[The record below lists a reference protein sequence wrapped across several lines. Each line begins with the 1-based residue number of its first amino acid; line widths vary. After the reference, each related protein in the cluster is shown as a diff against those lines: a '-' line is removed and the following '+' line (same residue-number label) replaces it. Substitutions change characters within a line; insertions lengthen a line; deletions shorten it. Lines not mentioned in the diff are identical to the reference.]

1 MGSDADDVEPAGS
14 VDVDDHGYL
23 GVGGDDEGGEGV
35 SRVEPVPSILI
46 LHNVTRQEQ
55 AGHTAGH
62 QVLQLSPSC
71 RKYQKFMTV
80 MSYFQA
86 APVRLLRQLSDGLLS
101 TIFASKSSNEQQQPC
116 GQHQREL
123 ADQSGHRRT

>member
-1 MGSDADDVEPAGS
+1 MEGVRAETTLVTT
-14 VDVDDHGYL
+14 L

-35 SRVEPVPSILI
+35 SRLEPVPSILI

-62 QVLQLSPSC
+62 Q
-71 RKYQKFMTV
+71 T
-80 MSYFQA
+80 

-101 TIFASKSSNEQQQPC
+101 TIFASKNSHKQRQHC
-116 GQHQREL
+116 GRCQRKL
-123 ADQSGHRRT
+123 ADQSGHRRTQCKSWKLPCFSRG